1 MNVEQLNL
9 MVEAMNA
16 KTQMRR
22 DVKNPY
28 LVGIQRKP
36 AHDWAV
42 ALIFGA
48 ALGAMFFW
56 GV

>member
-16 KTQMRR
+16 KTQILRET
-22 DVKNPY
+22 KNPY

-56 GV
+56 GL

>member
-9 MVEAMNA
+9 MVESMNT
-16 KTQMRR
+16 KTQILR

-36 AHDWAV
+36 AHDWSV

-48 ALGAMFFW
+48 ALGFMFWW

>member
-16 KTQMRR
+16 KTQLRR
-22 DVKNPY
+22 EVKNPY
-28 LVGIQRKP
+28 LIGIQRKP
-36 AHDWAV
+36 GHDWAV

-48 ALGAMFFW
+48 ALGAMAW
-56 GV
+56 WAV

>member
-1 MNVEQLNL
+1 MSVDQLNL

-16 KTQMRR
+16 KTQTRR
-22 DVKNPY
+22 EVKNPY
-28 LVGIQRKP
+28 LVGIEVKP

-42 ALIFGA
+42 VLLFGA